1 MCHSPEAD
9 LVRDPRFGR
18 MSEAFGEDTYLTT
31 QMVTSAVTGVQ
42 GDYEGL
48 GNGTH
53 IGAVT
58 KHFAG
63 YGQVL
68 GGTNFAAIEISERT
82 LIDEIFPPFK
92 AAVKE
97 AKTLGIMASHGD
109 LNGIASHAN
118 PWLLTEVLCDQ
129 WGFEGYVVS
138 DANDIARLY
147 FFMNVAE
154 TPEDAA
160 RLGLEAGMDVDLYS
174 DEAYILLPEM
184 AKQNPDLLP
193 LIDRSAGRVLRTK
206 MILGLFENPYID
218 LKETEKVVRSE
229 ASLELAKESDLESII
244 LLKNENN
251 ALPLKKEGQQ
261 TIALLGPLL
270 GENTKADFESIA
282 ADNTTFLAEQ
292 GFKLTDE
299 NKSVPKL
306 LDHDGS
312 EVDKLVETAK
322 KTDVNILFL
331 GGDEFTAK
339 EAFFNEALGDRATIE
354 PLGPQDELITRV
366 KAWGKPVI
374 IVLKHRRTL
383 AINTIAEQ
391 ADAILDGWDLSEFG
405 DASMAKIIFGDAV
418 PSGKLPVTVPR
429 NIGQLPFHYSGK
441 EINKKK
447 EYLFLEKG
455 PLYPFGFGLSYV
467 DFKYENL
474 KLSSAI
480 MTPNSEVEVSVEVTN
495 TGRFK
500 AKEVV
505 QLYIKDEIGQVTR
518 PDKELKGFKKVELNP
533 GETKTVSFTI
543 TPKMLEFTGIA
554 MKKILEAGDYT
565 ITLGTS
571 SVEGISG
578 KFKLKK

>member
-1 MCHSPEAD
+1 
-9 LVRDPRFGR
+9 V
-18 MSEAFGEDTYLTT
+18 
-31 QMVTSAVTGVQ
+31 
-42 GDYEGL
+42 
-48 GNGTH
+48 
-53 IGAVT
+53 
-58 KHFAG
+58 
-63 YGQVL
+63 
-68 GGTNFAAIEISERT
+68 
-82 LIDEIFPPFK
+82 
-92 AAVKE
+92 
-97 AKTLGIMASHGD
+97 
-109 LNGIASHAN
+109 
-118 PWLLTEVLCDQ
+118 
-129 WGFEGYVVS
+129 
-138 DANDIARLY
+138 
-147 FFMNVAE
+147 
-154 TPEDAA
+154 
-160 RLGLEAGMDVDLYS
+160 
-174 DEAYILLPEM
+174 
-184 AKQNPDLLP
+184 
-193 LIDRSAGRVLRTK
+193 
-206 MILGLFENPYID
+206 
-218 LKETEKVVRSE
+218 
-229 ASLELAKESDLESII
+229 
-244 LLKNENN
+244 
-251 ALPLKKEGQQ
+251 
-261 TIALLGPLL
+261 
-270 GENTKADFESIA
+270 
-282 ADNTTFLAEQ
+282 
-292 GFKLTDE
+292 
-299 NKSVPKL
+299 
-306 LDHDGS
+306 
-312 EVDKLVETAK
+312 
-322 KTDVNILFL
+322 
-331 GGDEFTAK
+331 
-339 EAFFNEALGDRATIE
+339 GDRATIE